1 MIFLKT
7 MPAFTAIV
15 IDPLGRRRS
24 LVDDAPDA
32 AQLRLRLRA
41 RNLWPLLV
49 EPARPNRR
57 LARLALSTRDF
68 VALLNQLELQLR
80 AGITAD
86 AALTQ
91 LAADAPPGPTRTM
104 LERIER
110 EVRSGQPIHEACRF
124 FEKQFPAHVAATI
137 AAGEASAQLPAA
149 LRSLAR
155 HLTEMDEL
163 RRTAQRALIYPTVV
177 FAAVVGLAIFLL
189 AVVIPQFAEIFSS
202 LSLRLPAATVFLI
215 SASGFVRTTWLSFTL
230 MAGTVAVVLWL
241 GTRTPRGRIW
251 RDTALLRLPLLGDI
265 VCHLATA
272 RLAAH
277 VGLLHEAGIPV
288 LDALRTGADLT
299 GHAVLAGQ
307 LRQAREAVAAG
318 QPLSAALP
326 KNHAFPS
333 FVVPTLRAGETSG
346 QLGDALRHIESYAAT
361 RAKEKLLTALA
372 LLEPVLI
379 ALLTG
384 IVGFA
389 ALSFFLPLMQLLGGL
404 NPH

>member
-1 MIFLKT
+1 
-7 MPAFTAIV
+7 MPAFTATV
-15 IDPLGRRRS
+15 IDPLGRRRL

-32 AQLRLRLRA
+32 AQLRQRLRA
-41 RNLWPLLV
+41 RNLWPVRV
-49 EPARPNRR
+49 EPVQPSRR
-57 LARLALSTRDF
+57 LGRLKLSTRDF
-68 VALLNQLELQLR
+68 VGLLNQLELQLR

-91 LAADAPPGPTRTM
+91 LAADAPPGSTRTM

-124 FEKQFPAHVAATI
+124 FEKQFPAHVAAII

-149 LRSLAR
+149 LRALAR

-163 RRTAQRALIYPTVV
+163 RRTAKRALIYPAVV
-177 FAAVVGLAIFLL
+177 FTAVVGLAVFLL

-215 SASGFVRTTWLSFTL
+215 KASAVIRASWLPAALTIAGLVVTLWFV
-230 MAGTVAVVLWL
+230 V
-241 GTRTPRGRIW
+241 RTPRGRIW
-251 RDTALLRLPLLGDI
+251 RDRVLLRLPLMDDI
-265 VCHLATA
+265 IRHLATA
-272 RLAAH
+272 RFAAH

-288 LDALRTGADLT
+288 LEALRTGADLT
-299 GHAVLAGQ
+299 GQAVLAGQ
-307 LRQAREAVAAG
+307 LHAAREAVAAG
-318 QPLSAALP
+318 QALSAALP
-326 KNHAFPS
+326 KNHGFPS

-346 QLGDALRHIESYAAT
+346 QLGDALRHIETYAAT
-361 RAKEKLLTALA
+361 RAKERLLTALA
-372 LLEPVLI
+372 LLEPALI
-379 ALLTG
+379 VLLTT

-404 NPH
+404 NPR

>member
-1 MIFLKT
+1 
-7 MPAFTAIV
+7 MPSFTATV

-24 LVDDAPDA
+24 FVDDAPDA
-32 AQLRLRLRA
+32 AQLRQRLRA
-41 RNLWPLLV
+41 RNLWPVRV
-49 EPARPNRR
+49 EPARPSRR
-57 LARLALSTRDF
+57 LVRLRLSTRDF
-68 VALLNQLELQLR
+68 VELLNQLELQLR

-91 LAADAPPGPTRTM
+91 LALDAPPGPTRTM

-124 FEKQFPAHVAATI
+124 FEKQFPAHVAAII

-149 LRSLAR
+149 LRALAR

-163 RRTAQRALIYPTVV
+163 RRTAQRALLYPAIV
-177 FAAVVGLAIFLL
+177 FTAVIGLAVFLL
-189 AVVIPQFAEIFSS
+189 TVVIPQFAEVFSS

-215 SASGFVRTTWLSFTL
+215 NASALVRASWLPAALTAAGL
-230 MAGTVAVVLWL
+230 MVALWL
-241 GTRTPRGRIW
+241 GARTPRGRRW
-251 RDTALLRLPLLGDI
+251 RDQVLLHLPLAGDI
-265 VCHLATA
+265 IRHLATA
-272 RLAAH
+272 RFAAH

-299 GHAVLAGQ
+299 GQAVLAGQ
-307 LRQAREAVAAG
+307 LRAAREAVAAG
-318 QPLSAALP
+318 QALSAALP
-326 KNHAFPS
+326 KNHDFPS

-346 QLGDALRHIESYAAT
+346 QLGDALRHIETYAAS
-361 RAKEKLLTALA
+361 RAKERLLTALA
-372 LLEPVLI
+372 LLEPALI
-379 ALLTG
+379 VLLTA

-404 NPH
+404 NPR

>member
-1 MIFLKT
+1 
-7 MPAFTAIV
+7 
-15 IDPLGRRRS
+15 
-24 LVDDAPDA
+24 
-32 AQLRLRLRA
+32 
-41 RNLWPLLV
+41 
-49 EPARPNRR
+49 
-57 LARLALSTRDF
+57 
-68 VALLNQLELQLR
+68 
-80 AGITAD
+80 
-86 AALTQ
+86 
-91 LAADAPPGPTRTM
+91 
-104 LERIER
+104 
-110 EVRSGQPIHEACRF
+110 
-124 FEKQFPAHVAATI
+124 
-137 AAGEASAQLPAA
+137 
-149 LRSLAR
+149 
-155 HLTEMDEL
+155 
-163 RRTAQRALIYPTVV
+163 
-177 FAAVVGLAIFLL
+177 
-189 AVVIPQFAEIFSS
+189 
-202 LSLRLPAATVFLI
+202 
-215 SASGFVRTTWLSFTL
+215 

>member
-1 MIFLKT
+1 
-7 MPAFTAIV
+7 MPAFTATV
-15 IDPLGRRRS
+15 IDPFGRRRS

-32 AQLRLRLRA
+32 AQLRQRLRA
-41 RNLWPLLV
+41 KNLWPVRV
-49 EPARPNRR
+49 EPARPNRKLGR
-57 LARLALSTRDF
+57 LRLSTRDF
-68 VALLNQLELQLR
+68 VGLLNQLELQLR

-104 LERIER
+104 LEKIER
-110 EVRSGQPIHEACRF
+110 EVRSGLPIHEACRF
-124 FEKQFPAHVAATI
+124 FEKQFPAHVAAII

-149 LRSLAR
+149 LRALAR

-163 RRTAQRALIYPTVV
+163 RQTAKRALIYPSVV
-177 FAAVVGLAIFLL
+177 FTAVIGLAVFLL
-189 AVVIPQFAEIFSS
+189 GVVIPQFAEIFSS

-215 SASGFVRTTWLSFTL
+215 HASALVRAFWLSAALTAAGFV
-230 MAGTVAVVLWL
+230 VAVGLVV
-241 GTRTPRGRIW
+241 RTPGGRIW
-251 RDTALLRLPLLGDI
+251 RDRVLLRLPLVGDI
-265 VCHLATA
+265 IRHLATA
-272 RLAAH
+272 RFAAH

-288 LDALRTGADLT
+288 LEALRTGADLT
-299 GHAVLAGQ
+299 GQAVLAAQ
-307 LRQAREAVAAG
+307 LRTAREAVAAG

-346 QLGDALRHIESYAAT
+346 QLGDALRHIETYAAS
-361 RAKEKLLTALA
+361 RAKEQLLTALA
-372 LLEPVLI
+372 LLEPALI
-379 ALLTG
+379 VLLTT

-404 NPH
+404 NPR

>member
-1 MIFLKT
+1 

-24 LVDDAPDA
+24 FVDDAPDA
-32 AQLRLRLRA
+32 AQLRQRLRA
-41 RNLWPLLV
+41 RNLWPLRV

-57 LARLALSTRDF
+57 LARLSLPTRDF
-68 VALLNQLELQLR
+68 VGLLNQLELQLR

-91 LAADAPPGPTRTM
+91 LAADAPPGPTRT
-104 LERIER
+104 LLQQIER
-110 EVRSGQPIHEACRF
+110 EVRSGRPIHEACRF
-124 FEKQFPAHVAATI
+124 FTKQFPGHIAAVI

-163 RRTAQRALIYPTVV
+163 RRTARRALIYPSVV
-177 FAAVVGLAIFLL
+177 FAAVIGLAVFLL

-202 LSLRLPAATVFLI
+202 LSLRLPAVTVFLLGA
-215 SASGFVRTTWLSFTL
+215 SAFVRATWLGVAL
-230 MAGTVAVVLWL
+230 LAAAVAGLVGLAM
-241 GTRTPRGRIW
+241 RTPRGRWW
-251 RDTALLRLPLLGDI
+251 RDAVLLRLPLLGNI
-265 VCHLATA
+265 IRHLATA

-277 VGLLHEAGIPV
+277 VGLLHEAGIPI
-288 LDALRTGADLT
+288 LDALGTGADLT

-326 KNHAFPS
+326 KNHAFPA

-361 RAKEKLLTALA
+361 RAKEQLLTALA
-372 LLEPVLI
+372 LLEPALI
-379 ALLTG
+379 ALLTA

>member
-1 MIFLKT
+1 
-7 MPAFTAIV
+7 MPAFTATV

-32 AQLRLRLRA
+32 AQLRQRLRA
-41 RNLWPLLV
+41 RNLWPVRV
-49 EPARPNRR
+49 EPVQPSRR
-57 LARLALSTRDF
+57 LGRLKLSTRDF
-68 VALLNQLELQLR
+68 VGLLNQLELQLR

-124 FEKQFPAHVAATI
+124 FEKQFPAHVAAII

-149 LRSLAR
+149 LRALAR

-163 RRTAQRALIYPTVV
+163 RRTAKRALIYPAVV
-177 FAAVVGLAIFLL
+177 FTAVVGLAVFLL

-215 SASGFVRTTWLSFTL
+215 KASAVIRASWPPAALTITGLVVTLWFV
-230 MAGTVAVVLWL
+230 V
-241 GTRTPRGRIW
+241 RTPRGRIW
-251 RDTALLRLPLLGDI
+251 RDRVLLRLPLMGDI
-265 VCHLATA
+265 IRHLATA
-272 RLAAH
+272 RFAAH

-288 LDALRTGADLT
+288 LEALRTGADLT
-299 GHAVLAGQ
+299 GQAVLAGQ
-307 LRQAREAVAAG
+307 LRAAREAVAAG
-318 QPLSAALP
+318 QALSAALP
-326 KNHAFPS
+326 KNHGFPS

-346 QLGDALRHIESYAAT
+346 QLGDALRHIETYAAT
-361 RAKEKLLTALA
+361 RAKDRLLTALA
-372 LLEPVLI
+372 LLEPALI
-379 ALLTG
+379 VLLTT

-404 NPH
+404 NPR